1 MNFSF
6 QINVPTDTEGS
17 ELLVEK
23 VDRQDFVDLLKKM
36 LTLDQ
41 ERRITPREA
50 IVHKFVSLERLKDF
64 SHTIM

>member
-1 MNFSF
+1 MY
-6 QINVPTDTEGS
+6 QINVPTDMEGS

-23 VDRQDFVDLLKKM
+23 MDRQDFVDLLKKM

-50 IVHKFVSLERLKDF
+50 IVHKFVSLDRLKDYP
-64 SHTIM
+64 HTLM

>member
-1 MNFSF
+1 M
-6 QINVPTDTEGS
+6 DGS

-23 VDRQDFVDLLKKM
+23 LDRQDFVELLKKM

-50 IVHKFVSLERLKDF
+50 VVHKFVSLERLKDYP
-64 SHTIM
+64 HTIM